1 MTRLAK
7 VIALVGFA
15 CMALLLAA
23 CGDDDSKDSGSGD
36 GASSKNTSDSGK
48 GPIVI
53 GGALAKTGFMSA
65 FDIPVS
71 QGAELAIADINA
83 DGGVLGRKL
92 KIVYSDTKTDQAQGA
107 TAAQEVIDKGAAMVI
122 ASCDYDFGGPPAR
135 VAVEKGLL
143 AFACAA
149 SPKFGKQ
156 GVGDL
161 AFSISSGTP
170 TEGAMM
176 AEFAYNELKKRSA
189 YLLED
194 TGLEYSKAFCQ
205 YFEERFKELGGEIAG
220 KDSFANDDASIS
232 SQVNG
237 LRDSSAEVIAYCSY
251 PPGGA
256 AGLRQIRG
264 AGIDVPIVGDTAFDG
279 NYWLNAVPDLSDF
292 YYPTAGSI
300 FGDDPE
306 AKWQEFVRKY
316 EDKTGK
322 SPSNA
327 SYPGSGYS
335 IVQGWAEA
343 VEEAGTLDSDKV
355 KSIIEAWSEQELQNG
370 ATTYGPDQHM
380 ALGRPMAVMEI
391 QDGKNK
397 FVTRF
402 AAEKV
407 PQPQY

>member
-1 MTRLAK
+1 MRHLAK
-7 VIALVGFA
+7 VVAVAGCLFAVLV
-15 CMALLLAA
+15 LVA
-23 CGDDDSKDSGSGD
+23 CGDDDSSDGGSGD
-36 GASSKNTSDSGK
+36 GAASQNTADDGK

-65 FDIPVS
+65 FDVPVS

-83 DGGVLGRKL
+83 NGGVLGRDL
-92 KIVYSDTKTDQAQGA
+92 KIAYSDTKTDQAQGA

-176 AEFAYNELKKRSA
+176 AEFAYNQLKKRNA

-205 YFEERFKELGGEIAG
+205 YFRERFEELGGKIAG
-220 KDSFANDDASIS
+220 EDSFANDDASIS
-232 SQVNG
+232 SQVNN
-237 LRDSSAEVIAYCSY
+237 LSDSSADVIAYCSY

-264 AGIDVPIVGDTAFDG
+264 AGIDLPIVADTAFDG
-279 NYWLNAVPDLSDF
+279 NYWLDAVPDLSDF

-306 AKWQEFVRKY
+306 EKWQEFVSKY
-316 EDKTGK
+316 KEKTGK
-322 SPSNA
+322 DPSNA

-335 IVQGWAEA
+335 IVQGWAAA
-343 VEEAGTLDSDKV
+343 VEEAGTLDSEKV
-355 KSIIEAWSEQELQNG
+355 KAVIEGWQEQELQNG
-370 ATTYGPDQHM
+370 ATTYGPEQHM

-391 QDGKNK
+391 QNGKNQ
-397 FVTRF
+397 FVERF